1 MFCIMSVIKSIEHCE
16 AFARENSDNK
26 VRRPSRNPFKLRI
39 DQERSIL
46 SDEKILFHLQHFQVV
61 LETQLSSS
69 QFWSVFENLPTLLSD
84 PNKLD
89 PKFELQQLAGMANT
103 SQGNEYR
110 MVYRDPNY
118 MTKLRQACNELS
130 GIDFEFNERLMDFK
144 VEKAGPWGGET
155 AELVLLPL
163 ANHAASGKASV
174 LMIAHPYEHSEL
186 LRVSIDCFELTRI
199 GWLPDML
206 AGASP
211 HLFEWSEIFNK
222 VFTITQ
228 SIKPEN
234 SPFIKRNWQLAC
246 LRDLPSEVRQATTMH
261 PSIGELL

>member
-1 MFCIMSVIKSIEHCE
+1 MPNTQFIEHCE
-16 AFARENSDNK
+16 AFARENSDKK

-39 DQERSIL
+39 DQKPGIL
-46 SDEKILFHLQHFQVV
+46 TDEKILFHLQHFQVV

-89 PKFELQQLAGMANT
+89 PKFELQQLAGLANT
-103 SQGNEYR
+103 STGNEYR
-110 MVYRDPNY
+110 IVYRNPNY
-118 MTKLRQACNELS
+118 MTKLQQACNKLS
-130 GIDFEFNERLMDFK
+130 GINFDFTERLMDFK

-174 LMIAHPYEHSEL
+174 LMIAHPYAHSKL
-186 LRVSIDCFELTRI
+186 LRVSIDCFELARI
-199 GWLPDML
+199 GWLPDL
-206 AGASP
+206 VAGASP
-211 HLFEWSEIFNK
+211 HLFEWSKIFNK
-222 VFTITQ
+222 VFILTQ

-234 SPFIKRNWQLAC
+234 SPLIKRNWQIES
-246 LRDLPSEVRQATTMH
+246 LRDLPNEIGQAKAMH